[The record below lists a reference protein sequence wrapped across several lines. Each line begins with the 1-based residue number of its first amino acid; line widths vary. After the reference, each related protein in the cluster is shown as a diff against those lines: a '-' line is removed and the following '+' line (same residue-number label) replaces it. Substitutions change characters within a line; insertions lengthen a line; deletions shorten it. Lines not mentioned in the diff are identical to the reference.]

1 MPPLASASSD
11 TARDKPSIAAGGPAP
26 LPALAATKSSS
37 PLPTSETPMIAQ
49 SHACT
54 VQPPPE
60 IPPQSNK
67 SRSNARSA
75 SGASTNISQQRQNN
89 APTIGRGRGRGGFHQ
104 AGKPHIKPAEPE
116 PAMED
121 DGFQIATRRRGPPVH
136 QARGTINNG
145 RGGNRGSMANRQ
157 NGPQRRQG

>member
-11 TARDKPSIAAGGPAP
+11 TASHKPSIAAGGPAP
-26 LPALAATKSSS
+26 LPKLAANKSSS
-37 PLPTSETPMIAQ
+37 PLPTSETPMSAQ
-49 SHACT
+49 SHAHT
-54 VQPPPE
+54 AQPPPD

-67 SRSNARSA
+67 SRSNTRSA

-89 APTIGRGRGRGGFHQ
+89 APNIGRGRGRGGLHP

-121 DGFQIATRRRGPPVH
+121 DGFQIATRRRGPPAH
-136 QARGTINNG
+136 QARGTTNNG

-157 NGPQRRQG
+157 SGPQRRQG